1 MDAQYY
7 KKLCVHMYVC
17 IFLCYMCAWIC
28 MKNTKYFETNIQFY
42 PQIFILYIIVG
53 NDELHRESF
62 IQSIH
67 TVSQICHKKY
77 YFEYIQADMSKYLYI
92 VIADC

>member
-53 NDELHRESF
+53 N
-62 IQSIH
+62 
-67 TVSQICHKKY
+67 
-77 YFEYIQADMSKYLYI
+77 
-92 VIADC
+92 